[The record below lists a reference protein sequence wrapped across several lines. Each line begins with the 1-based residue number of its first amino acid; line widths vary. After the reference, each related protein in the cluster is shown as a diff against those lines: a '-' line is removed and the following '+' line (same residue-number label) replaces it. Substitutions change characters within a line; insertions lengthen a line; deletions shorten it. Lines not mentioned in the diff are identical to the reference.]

1 MTHHFVRRRPK
12 GSRAGGT
19 LDFRATA
26 PAGLANMTQISERLL
41 VQAHLDAKQPKALS
55 AEEEASLRTA
65 IAAELKAQDAV
76 LVAHFYCDP
85 VIQALAEETGGCVS
99 DSLEMA
105 RFGAAHPAKTVL
117 VAGVRFMGETAKI
130 LTPEKR
136 ILMPDLEATCS
147 LDLGCPADEF
157 AAFCDQHPDR
167 TVVVYANT
175 SAAVKAR
182 ADWMVTSS
190 IGLDIVQHLHEQ
202 GKKILWAP
210 DKHLGSYIQKKTGA
224 DMLLWQGSCLVHDE
238 FKGVELDLLKAEY
251 PQAKVL
257 VHPESPANVVAQA
270 DVVGSTS
277 QLIAAAV
284 SMEADTFIVATDNG
298 ILHKMRNAAPGKTFI
313 EAPTAGNSAT
323 CKSCAHCPWMAMNGL
338 RNLVDVLENMSNEI
352 HVDPEVGRQAQRS
365 INRMLDF
372 AAAKKAKVAPGADLA
387 QEAKLF
393 SGIGPA

>member
-1 MTHHFVRRRPK
+1 MEGVLEIKTVEFEKPNADGISCVTSAWAKVPAPVTPQQRAQLKERARNLLKEK
-12 GSRAGGT
+12 G
-19 LDFRATA
+19 
-26 PAGLANMTQISERLL
+26 
-41 VQAHLDAKQPKALS
+41 
-55 AEEEASLRTA
+55 
-65 IAAELKAQDAV
+65 AV
-76 LVAHFYCDP
+76 LVAHYYVDTDL
-85 VIQALAEETGGCVS
+85 QDLAEETGGCVS

-105 RFGAAHPAKTVL
+105 RFGRDHAANTLV

-130 LTPEKR
+130 LSPDKT
-136 ILMPDLEATCS
+136 ILMPDLDATCS
-147 LDLGCPADEF
+147 LDLGCPVDEF
-157 AAFCDQHPDR
+157 TAFCDAHPGR

-190 IGLDIVQHLHEQ
+190 IGLDIVKHLHAQ
-202 GKKILWAP
+202 GQKIIWAP
-210 DKHLGSYIQKKTGA
+210 DRHLGGYIQQQTGA

-238 FKGVELDLLKAEY
+238 FKSIELDLLRAEH
-251 PQAKVL
+251 PHAKIL
-257 VHPESPANVVAQA
+257 VHPESPPAVVAQA

-284 SMEADTFIVATDNG
+284 SLDATEFIVATDNG
-298 ILHKMRNAAPGKTFI
+298 ILHKMRQAAPGKIFI

-338 RNLVDVLENMSNEI
+338 QNLIDVLESGANEI
-352 HVDPEVGRQAQRS
+352 HVESDIRQKAVTC

-372 AAAKKAKVAPGADLA
+372 AAAKKANVRPSSDLA
-387 QEAKLF
+387 AEQKLF

>member
-1 MTHHFVRRRPK
+1 MNAVTVPIKTYEYDRPQ
-12 GSRAGGT
+12 
-19 LDFRATA
+19 
-26 PAGLANMTQISERLL
+26 AGLACTAEAWAKVPSAPEMAER
-41 VQAHLDAKQPKALS
+41 
-55 AEEEASLRTA
+55 
-65 IAAELKAQDAV
+65 AELKERIRRLLKEKGAV
-76 LVAHFYCDP
+76 LVAHYYVDADL
-85 VIQALAEETGGCVS
+85 QDLAEETGGCVS

-105 RFGAAHPAKTVL
+105 RFGRDHPAQTLV

-130 LTPEKR
+130 LSPEKT
-136 ILMPDLEATCS
+136 ILMPDLDATCS

-190 IGLDIVQHLHEQ
+190 IGLDIVAELHAQ

-210 DKHLGSYIQKKTGA
+210 DRHLGSYIQARTGA

-238 FKGVELDLLKAEY
+238 FKGIELDLLKLEY
-251 PQAKVL
+251 PHAKVL

-270 DVVGSTS
+270 DAVGSTT
-277 QLIAAAV
+277 QLIDAARTMDA
-284 SMEADTFIVATDNG
+284 THFIVATDNG
-298 ILHKMRNAAPGKTFI
+298 ILHKMRIAAPGKTFI

-338 RNLVDVLENMSNEI
+338 RNLAEVLESSANQV
-352 HVDPEVGRQAQRS
+352 HVDPAVGLQAKRS
-365 INRMLDF
+365 IDRMLDF
-372 AAAKKAKVAPGADLA
+372 AAARRARALPTGTLENNAPMFAGV
-387 QEAKLF
+387 
-393 SGIGPA
+393 GPA